1 MVSNQLKRAS
11 RSARIMILEDDLL
24 NAFLIEDTLKQ
35 AGHEIV
41 GPAKTV
47 PQALGLLEKGGVD
60 AAILDLQINDELSY
74 GVGSKLDEL
83 HIPWAIT
90 TAHPPSFVGPQFSHV
105 AFLSKPFGVAALLD
119 LIEKLLDPP
128 AESKH

>member
-1 MVSNQLKRAS
+1 MVQNQLKRAS

-24 NAFLIEDTLKQ
+24 NAFLIEDTLKL

-47 PQALGLLEKGGVD
+47 AQALGLLEKGAID

-74 GVGSKLDEL
+74 EVGRKLDQL
-83 HIPWAIT
+83 QIPWAIT

-105 AFLSKPFGVAALLD
+105 AFLSKPFSVAALLD
-119 LIEKLLDPP
+119 LTEKLL
-128 AESKH
+128 AKA

>member
-1 MVSNQLKRAS
+1 MVSKQLKRAS

-24 NAFLIEDTLKQ
+24 NAFLIEDTLKL

-47 PQALGLLEKGGVD
+47 PEALGLLEMGTTD
-60 AAILDLQINDELSY
+60 AAILDLQINDEMSY
-74 GVGSKLDEL
+74 EVGRKLDRMN
-83 HIPWAIT
+83 IPWAIT

-119 LIEKLLDPP
+119 LIEKLLDQTSTP
-128 AESKH
+128 KR